1 MKKSIRNIVT
11 ILFLTAFSAH
21 AQQPGY
27 YRLQVGDIQVTALS
41 DGTVPLDLAKL
52 LSDTQPGEVEKLLS
66 LNFMPTTVESSVNAY
81 LVKTCDK
88 MILVDAGTAGNFGP
102 TLGQLTKSLAK
113 AGYTPDQINAV
124 LITHAHVDHVGGLM
138 DGDKMVFPNATIY
151 ISKPEA
157 EFWFGAKSKG
167 NIPEK
172 LKGFYQFAD
181 ASVSPY
187 IKAGKV
193 KTFDYG
199 QELFPGIMPL
209 ARPGHT
215 PGHTFYVLSSKGEKL
230 VFWGDVIHSAAIQF
244 ADPSV
249 TIDYDVD
256 TKAAAATRKQALAEA
271 AKGGY
276 WVASDHISFPGIGHV
291 RADGSKYVWVPA
303 NYSTYTLAK

>member
-1 MKKSIRNIVT
+1 MKKSIRNILT
-11 ILFLTAFSAH
+11 ILFFAAFSAH

-41 DGTVPLDLAKL
+41 DGTVPLDLSKL
-52 LSDTQPGEVEKLLS
+52 LSNTQPGEVEKLLS

-81 LVKTCDK
+81 LVKTGGK
-88 MILVDAGTAGNFGP
+88 LILVDAGTAGNFGP
-102 TLGQLTKSLAK
+102 TLGQLTKSLAQ
-113 AGYTPDQINAV
+113 AGYTPDQIDAV

-172 LKGFYQFAD
+172 LKGFYKFAD

-199 QELFPGIMPL
+199 EELFPGIMPL

-215 PGHTFYVLSSKGEKL
+215 PGHTFYMLSSKGEKL

-244 ADPSV
+244 TDPSV

-271 AKGGY
+271 AKNGY
-276 WVASDHISFPGIGHV
+276 WIASDHISFPGIGHV

-303 NYSTYTLAK
+303 NYSTYR

>member
-1 MKKSIRNIVT
+1 MKRSIRNILT
-11 ILFLTAFSAH
+11 ILFLAAFSAH

-52 LSDTQPGEVEKLLS
+52 LSNTQPGEVEKLLA

-81 LVKTCDK
+81 LVKTGGK
-88 MILVDAGTAGNFGP
+88 LILVDAGTAGNFGP
-102 TLGQLTKSLAK
+102 TLGKLTKSLAQ
-113 AGYTPDQINAV
+113 AGYTPDQIDAV

-138 DGDKMVFPNATIY
+138 EGDKMVFPNATIY

-172 LKGFYQFAD
+172 LKGFYKFAD

-199 QELFPGIMPL
+199 EELFPGIMPL

-215 PGHTFYVLSSKGEKL
+215 PGHTFYLLSSKGEKL

-244 ADPSV
+244 TDPSV

-256 TKAAAATRKQALAEA
+256 TKAAAVTRKQALAEA
-271 AKGGY
+271 AKNGY

-303 NYSTYTLAK
+303 NYSTYTLAQ

>member
-1 MKKSIRNIVT
+1 MKRSIRNILT
-11 ILFLTAFSAH
+11 ILFLAAFSAH

-41 DGTVPLDLAKL
+41 DGTVPLDLSKL
-52 LSDTQPGEVEKLLS
+52 LSNTQPGEVEKLLS

-81 LVKTCDK
+81 LVKTGGK
-88 MILVDAGTAGNFGP
+88 LILVDAGTAGNFGP
-102 TLGQLTKSLAK
+102 TLGQLTKSLAQ
-113 AGYTPDQINAV
+113 AGYTPDQIDAV

-138 DGDKMVFPNATIY
+138 DGDKMVFPNATVY

-172 LKGFYQFAD
+172 LKGFYKFAD

-199 QELFPGIMPL
+199 EELFPGIMPL

-215 PGHTFYVLSSKGEKL
+215 PGHTFYLLSSKGEKL

-244 ADPSV
+244 TDPSV

-256 TKAAAATRKQALAEA
+256 TKAAAVTRKQALAEA
-271 AKGGY
+271 AKNGY

>member
-1 MKKSIRNIVT
+1 MKRSIRNILT
-11 ILFLTAFSAH
+11 ILFLAAFSAH

-41 DGTVPLDLAKL
+41 DGTVPLDLSKL
-52 LSDTQPGEVEKLLS
+52 LSNTQPGEVEKLLS

-81 LVKTCDK
+81 LVKTGDK
-88 MILVDAGTAGNFGP
+88 LILVDAGTAGNFGP
-102 TLGQLTKSLAK
+102 TLGQLTKSLAQ
-113 AGYTPDQINAV
+113 AGYTPDQIDAV

-138 DGDKMVFPNATIY
+138 DGDKMVFPNATVY

-172 LKGFYQFAD
+172 LKGFYKFAD

-199 QELFPGIMPL
+199 EELFPGIMPL

-215 PGHTFYVLSSKGEKL
+215 PGHTFYMLTSKGEKL

-244 ADPSV
+244 TDPSV

-271 AKGGY
+271 AKNGY
-276 WVASDHISFPGIGHV
+276 WIASDHISFPGIGHV

-303 NYSTYTLAK
+303 NYSTYR

>member
-1 MKKSIRNIVT
+1 MKKSIRNILT
-11 ILFLTAFSAH
+11 ILFLAAFSAH

-41 DGTVPLDLAKL
+41 DGTVPLDLSKL
-52 LSDTQPGEVEKLLS
+52 LSNTQPGEVEKLLS

-81 LVKTCDK
+81 LVKTDGK
-88 MILVDAGTAGNFGP
+88 LILVDAGTAGNFGP
-102 TLGQLTKSLAK
+102 TLGQLTKSLAQ
-113 AGYTPDQINAV
+113 AGYTPDQIDAV

-157 EFWFGAKSKG
+157 EFWFGVKSKG

-172 LKGFYQFAD
+172 LKGFYKFAD

-215 PGHTFYVLSSKGEKL
+215 PGHTFYMLSSKGEKL

-244 ADPSV
+244 THPSV
-249 TIDYDVD
+249 TIDFDVD

-271 AKGGY
+271 AKSGY

-291 RADGSKYVWVPA
+291 REDGSKYVWVPA
-303 NYSTYTLAK
+303 NYSTYALAK

>member
-1 MKKSIRNIVT
+1 M
-11 ILFLTAFSAH
+11 
-21 AQQPGY
+21 
-27 YRLQVGDIQVTALS
+27 QVGDIQVTALS

-52 LSDTQPGEVEKLLS
+52 LSNTQPGEVEKLLS
-66 LNFMPTTVESSVNAY
+66 FNYLPTTVEESVNAY
-81 LVKTCDK
+81 LVKTGDQL
-88 MILVDAGTAGNFGP
+88 ILVDAGTAGNFGP

-113 AGYTPDQINAV
+113 AGYTPDQIDAV

-157 EFWFGAKSKG
+157 EFWFGEKSKG
-167 NIPEK
+167 NIPES
-172 LKGFYQFAD
+172 LKGFYQYAN
-181 ASVSPY
+181 ASVGPY
-187 IKAGKV
+187 LKAGKV

-199 QELFPGIMPL
+199 HELFPGIMPL

-215 PGHTFYVLSSKGEKL
+215 PGHTFYQLTSKGEKL

-256 TKAAAATRKQALAEA
+256 TKVAAATRKQALADA

-276 WVASDHISFPGIGHV
+276 WIASDHISFPGIGHV
-291 RADGSKYVWVPA
+291 RADGSKYDWVPA
-303 NYSTYTLAK
+303 NYSTYNPAK

>member
-1 MKKSIRNIVT
+1 MKRSIRNILT
-11 ILFLTAFSAH
+11 ILFLAAFSAH

-41 DGTVPLDLAKL
+41 DGTVPLDLSKL
-52 LSDTQPGEVEKLLS
+52 LSNTQPGEVEKLLS

-81 LVKTCDK
+81 LVKTGGK
-88 MILVDAGTAGNFGP
+88 LILVDAGTAGNFGP
-102 TLGQLTKSLAK
+102 TLGQLTKSLAQ
-113 AGYTPDQINAV
+113 AGYTPDQIDAV

-172 LKGFYQFAD
+172 LKGFYKFAD
-181 ASVSPY
+181 ASVNPY

-199 QELFPGIMPL
+199 EELFPGIMPL

-215 PGHTFYVLSSKGEKL
+215 PGHTFYMLSSKGEKL

-244 ADPSV
+244 TDPSV

-271 AKGGY
+271 AKNGY
-276 WVASDHISFPGIGHV
+276 WIASDHISFPGIGHV

-303 NYSTYTLAK
+303 NYSTYR

>member
-1 MKKSIRNIVT
+1 MKRSIRNILT
-11 ILFLTAFSAH
+11 ILFLAAFSAH

-41 DGTVPLDLAKL
+41 DGTVPLDLSKL
-52 LSDTQPGEVEKLLS
+52 LSNTQPGEVEKLLS

-81 LVKTCDK
+81 LVKTGGK
-88 MILVDAGTAGNFGP
+88 LILVDAGTAGNFGP
-102 TLGQLTKSLAK
+102 TLGQLTKSLAQ
-113 AGYTPDQINAV
+113 AGYTPDQIDAV

-138 DGDKMVFPNATIY
+138 DGDKMVFPNATVY

-172 LKGFYQFAD
+172 LKGFYKFAD

-199 QELFPGIMPL
+199 EELFPGIMPL

-215 PGHTFYVLSSKGEKL
+215 PGHTFYMLSSKGEKL

-244 ADPSV
+244 TDPSV

-271 AKGGY
+271 AKNGY
-276 WVASDHISFPGIGHV
+276 WIASDHISFPGIGHV

-303 NYSTYTLAK
+303 NYSTYR

>member
-1 MKKSIRNIVT
+1 MKKSIRNILT
-11 ILFLTAFSAH
+11 ILFLAAFSAH

-52 LSDTQPGEVEKLLS
+52 LSNTQPGEVEKLLA

-81 LVKTCDK
+81 LVKTGDK
-88 MILVDAGTAGNFGP
+88 LILVDAGTAGNFGP
-102 TLGQLTKSLAK
+102 TLGKLTKSLAQ
-113 AGYTPDQINAV
+113 AGYTPDQIDAV

-138 DGDKMVFPNATIY
+138 EGDKMVFPNATIY

-172 LKGFYQFAD
+172 LKGFYKFAD

-199 QELFPGIMPL
+199 EELFPGIMPL

-215 PGHTFYVLSSKGEKL
+215 PGHTFYLLSSKGEKL

-244 ADPSV
+244 TDPSV

-256 TKAAAATRKQALAEA
+256 TKAAAVTRKQALAEA
-271 AKGGY
+271 AKNGY

-291 RADGSKYVWVPA
+291 RVDGSKYVWVPA
-303 NYSTYTLAK
+303 NYSTYTLAQ

>member
-1 MKKSIRNIVT
+1 MKKSIRNILT
-11 ILFLTAFSAH
+11 ILFLAAFSAH

-41 DGTVPLDLAKL
+41 DGTVPLDLSKL
-52 LSDTQPGEVEKLLS
+52 LSNTQPGEVEKLLS

-81 LVKTCDK
+81 LVKTGGK
-88 MILVDAGTAGNFGP
+88 LILVDAGTAGNFGP
-102 TLGQLTKSLAK
+102 TLGQLTKSLAQ
-113 AGYTPDQINAV
+113 AGYTPDQIDAV

-172 LKGFYQFAD
+172 LKGFYKFAD

-199 QELFPGIMPL
+199 EELFPGIMPL

-215 PGHTFYVLSSKGEKL
+215 PGHTFYMLSSKGEKL

-244 ADPSV
+244 TDPSV

-271 AKGGY
+271 AKNGY
-276 WVASDHISFPGIGHV
+276 WIASDHISFPGIGHV

-303 NYSTYTLAK
+303 NYSTYR